1 MKSNINP
8 FLTPDFSVTL
18 VVIACFSML
27 NPSAQAQ
34 TYLWT
39 GNAGGGDFQYSTGA
53 NWVGDVAPAFDWAPI
68 PTFDSNVVNGAVN
81 VPVGYVAGS
90 VVVASGA
97 TTDITFTGAKLIL
110 GKLGGANDATVHLA
124 ADGSNLT
131 FNSPIGNA
139 GWDGLL
145 GFDVGAGRTLAI
157 NGGIIGNDWG
167 GGPATVVKTGT
178 GEAVIT
184 SGTTNIGAMIIN
196 AGSVTYANTTAVGG
210 AGSITVNNT
219 GSVNFSSGTAGATI
233 TNAISLTG
241 DGGGNGALNV
251 TTPGSSVSF
260 SAITLTG
267 GTLIRALGDGSTINI
282 TNGITGTGELVF
294 AGFSGG
300 GAFKNTMVLSGAST
314 FAGDLV
320 IVPWYAATQV
330 TLGGGDNRLP
340 TTALVRVSGST
351 GQVGALDLNGSNQ
364 TIEGLTDA
372 IGWGGADAGARSVVN
387 TSSTAVTLTLN
398 TTANQSSGVSIGGTD
413 INGTSGNNLALV
425 KSGTATQTL
434 SGANTYTGD
443 TIVTGGTL
451 SLGQV
456 NSNNE
461 SSTVS
466 ITASAGAKLDLAFG
480 GIDTVD
486 KLFINGVQ
494 QPAGNY
500 TNAHPSGAFT
510 GSGTLLVNSGPAGY
524 ATWKDVNAPT
534 GTPNDDYDGDGV
546 SNGVEFVLGGTK
558 DTKDLSKLPAIST
571 TGDNLVFAFQRDQA
585 SIDGT
590 TTVVIQVGTDLS
602 NWPDTYTVLG
612 TAQINNPG
620 VTIQKDTPSVGTDTI
635 ILTVPR
641 GLAPTQFARLVV
653 TPAP

>member
-1 MKSNINP
+1 
-8 FLTPDFSVTL
+8 
-18 VVIACFSML
+18 ML

-53 NWVGDVAPAFDWAPI
+53 NWVGGVAPAFDWAPI
-68 PTFDSNVVNGAVN
+68 PTFDSNVVNGTVN
-81 VPVGYVAGS
+81 MPVGYIAGS

-241 DGGGNGALNV
+241 DGGGNAALNV

-282 TNGITGTGELVF
+282 TSGITGTGELVF

-300 GAFKNTMVLSGAST
+300 GTFKNTMVLSGAST

-364 TIEGLTDA
+364 TIAGLTDA
-372 IGWGGADAGARSVVN
+372 IGWGGADAGTRSVVN
-387 TSSTAVTLTLN
+387 TSGTAVTLTLN
-398 TTANQSSGVSIGGTD
+398 TITNQSSGVSIGGTD
-413 INGTSGNNLALV
+413 INGTTGNNLALV
-425 KSGTATQTL
+425 KSGSATQTL

-443 TIVTGGTL
+443 TIVTGGIL

-461 SSTVS
+461 ASTVS
-466 ITASAGAKLDLAFG
+466 ITASAGAILDLAFAG
-480 GIDTVD
+480 TDTVD
-486 KLFINGVQ
+486 SLFINGIQ

-500 TNAHPSGAFT
+500 TSAHASGAFT
-510 GSGTLLVNSGPAGY
+510 GVGTLQVVSGPAGY
-524 ATWKDVNAPT
+524 ASWKAINAPGVGP
-534 GTPNDDYDGDGV
+534 GTTPGADYDGDGV
-546 SNGVEFVLGGTK
+546 SNGVEFVLGGSK
-558 DTKDLSKLPAIST
+558 DTNDLSLLPTISQS
-571 TGDNLVFAFQRDQA
+571 GANMVFSFQRSQT

-590 TTVVIQVGTDLS
+590 TTVAIEVSPDLIS
-602 NWPDTYTVLG
+602 WPDSYNVPG
-612 TAQINNPG
+612 PAQVNNPG
-620 VTIQKDTPSVGTDTI
+620 ITVSKDTSAGFDTI
-635 ILTVPR
+635 TLTVPR
-641 GLAPTQFARLVV
+641 APDITKFARLVV

>member
-18 VVIACFSML
+18 AVFACFSML
-27 NPSAQAQ
+27 NPSAQAK
-34 TYLWT
+34 TYLWI

-53 NWVGDVAPAFDWAPI
+53 NWVGGVAPAFDWAPI
-68 PTFDSNVVNGAVN
+68 PTFDSNVVNGIVN
-81 VPVGYVAGS
+81 IPVDYIAGS

-110 GKLGGANDATVHLA
+110 GKLGGADDATVHLA

-178 GEAVIT
+178 GETVIT

-241 DGGGNGALNV
+241 DGGGNAALNV

-260 SAITLTG
+260 SAISLTG

-282 TNGITGTGELVF
+282 TSGITGTGELVF

-320 IVPWYAATQV
+320 IVPWDAATQV

-364 TIEGLTDA
+364 TIAGLTDA

-387 TSSTAVTLTLN
+387 TSGTAVTLTLN

-413 INGTSGNNLALV
+413 INGTAGNNLSLV
-425 KSGTATQTL
+425 KSGSATQTL
-434 SGANTYTGD
+434 SGVSTYTGTTAVNEGKLIVNGNISTSVTTVASGAILGGSGTLGALTVNSGAFVTPGNSPGILTVNGNYTQAGTYSAEITGTTAGVGGYD
-443 TIVTGGTL
+443 QIIVTGTVDITDG
-451 SLGQV
+451 SLV
-456 NSNNE
+456 ALF
-461 SSTVS
+461 SSGS
-466 ITASAGAKLDLAFG
+466 YNLG
-480 GIDTVD
+480 D
-486 KLFINGVQ
+486 KLFILTNDGSDAITGSYSDFAQGATV
-494 QPAGNY
+494 ASYGGFNWAISYLADATGN
-500 TNAHPSGAFT
+500 TFT
-510 GSGTLLVNSGPAGY
+510 GGNDIALMAVPEPNTSLL
-524 ATWKDVNAPT
+524 
-534 GTPNDDYDGDGV
+534 
-546 SNGVEFVLGGTK
+546 
-558 DTKDLSKLPAIST
+558 IS
-571 TGDNLVFAFQRDQA
+571 
-585 SIDGT
+585 SIG
-590 TTVVIQVGTDLS
+590 
-602 NWPDTYTVLG
+602 
-612 TAQINNPG
+612 
-620 VTIQKDTPSVGTDTI
+620 
-635 ILTVPR
+635 ILALLR
-641 GLAPTQFARLVV
+641 RRR
-653 TPAP
+653 

>member
-18 VVIACFSML
+18 AVFACFSML

-34 TYLWT
+34 TYLWI

-53 NWVGDVAPAFDWAPI
+53 NWVGGVAPAFDWAPI
-68 PTFDSNVVNGAVN
+68 PTFDSNVVNGIVN
-81 VPVGYVAGS
+81 IPVDYIAGS

-110 GKLGGANDATVHLA
+110 GKLGGADDATVHLA

-178 GEAVIT
+178 GETVIT

-241 DGGGNGALNV
+241 DGGGNAALNV

-260 SAITLTG
+260 SAISLTG

-282 TNGITGTGELVF
+282 TSGITGTGELVF

-320 IVPWYAATQV
+320 IVPWDAATQV

-364 TIEGLTDA
+364 TIAGLTDA

-387 TSSTAVTLTLN
+387 TSGTAVTLTLN

-413 INGTSGNNLALV
+413 INGTAGNNLSLV
-425 KSGTATQTL
+425 KSGSATQTL
-434 SGANTYTGD
+434 SGVSTYTGTTAVNGGKLIVNGNISTSVTTVASGAILGGSGTLGALTVNSGAFVTPGNSPGILTVNGNYTQAGTYSAEITGTTAGVGGYD
-443 TIVTGGTL
+443 QIIVTGTVDITDG
-451 SLGQV
+451 SLV
-456 NSNNE
+456 ALF
-461 SSTVS
+461 SSGS
-466 ITASAGAKLDLAFG
+466 YNLG
-480 GIDTVD
+480 D
-486 KLFINGVQ
+486 KLFILTNDGSDAITGSYSDFAQGATV
-494 QPAGNY
+494 ASYGGFNWAISYLADATGN
-500 TNAHPSGAFT
+500 TFT
-510 GSGTLLVNSGPAGY
+510 GGNDIALMAVPEPNTSLL
-524 ATWKDVNAPT
+524 
-534 GTPNDDYDGDGV
+534 
-546 SNGVEFVLGGTK
+546 
-558 DTKDLSKLPAIST
+558 IS
-571 TGDNLVFAFQRDQA
+571 
-585 SIDGT
+585 SIG
-590 TTVVIQVGTDLS
+590 
-602 NWPDTYTVLG
+602 
-612 TAQINNPG
+612 
-620 VTIQKDTPSVGTDTI
+620 
-635 ILTVPR
+635 ILALLR
-641 GLAPTQFARLVV
+641 RRR
-653 TPAP
+653 

>member
-1 MKSNINP
+1 VKSHINP
-8 FLTPDFSVTL
+8 FLTPDSSVTL

-39 GNAGGGDFQYSTGA
+39 GNAGGGDFQYNTGA
-53 NWVGDVAPAFDWAPI
+53 NWVGGVAPAFDWAPI
-68 PTFDSNVVNGAVN
+68 PTFDSNVVNGTVN
-81 VPVGYVAGS
+81 VPVGYIASS

-145 GFDVGAGRTLAI
+145 GFDVGAGRTLTI

-210 AGSITVNNT
+210 AGSITVNNS
-219 GSVNFSSGTAGATI
+219 GSLNFSSGTAGATI

-251 TTPGSSVSF
+251 TSPGSSVSF

-282 TNGITGTGELVF
+282 TSGITGTGELVF

-300 GAFKNTMVLSGAST
+300 GAYKNTMVLSGAST

-340 TTALVRVSGST
+340 TTALVRVSGSI

-364 TIEGLTDA
+364 TIAGLTDA
-372 IGWGGADAGARSVVN
+372 IGWGEADAGARSVVN
-387 TSSTAVTLTLN
+387 TSGTAVTLTLN

-413 INGTSGNNLALV
+413 INGTAGNNLSLV
-425 KSGTATQTL
+425 KSGSATHTL
-434 SGANTYTGD
+434 SGVNTYTGTTAVNEGKLIVNGNSSTSILTTVSYGATLGGSGTVGALTVNSGAFVTPGNSPGILTVNGNYTQAGTYNAEITGTVAGMGGYD
-443 TIVTGGTL
+443 QIVVTGTVDITGGSFAAL
-451 SLGQV
+451 FSSGSYNLG
-456 NSNNE
+456 
-461 SSTVS
+461 
-466 ITASAGAKLDLAFG
+466 
-480 GIDTVD
+480 D
-486 KLFINGVQ
+486 KLFILTNDGSD
-494 QPAGNY
+494 AITGNY
-500 TNAHPSGAFT
+500 SGLAQ
-510 GSGTLLVNSGPAGY
+510 G
-524 ATWKDVNAPT
+524 ATVAS
-534 GTPNDDYDGDGV
+534 Y
-546 SNGVEFVLGGTK
+546 GGF
-558 DTKDLSKLPAIST
+558 DWAISYLADET
-571 TGDNLVFAFQRDQA
+571 ANTFIGGNDIALMAIPEPNTSLLIGSF
-585 SIDGT
+585 SI
-590 TTVVIQVGTDLS
+590 
-602 NWPDTYTVLG
+602 
-612 TAQINNPG
+612 
-620 VTIQKDTPSVGTDTI
+620 
-635 ILTVPR
+635 
-641 GLAPTQFARLVV
+641 LALLRRRR
-653 TPAP
+653 

>member
-1 MKSNINP
+1 VKSHINP
-8 FLTPDFSVTL
+8 FLTPDSSVTL

-39 GNAGGGDFQYSTGA
+39 GNAGGGDFQYNTGA
-53 NWVGDVAPAFDWAPI
+53 NWVGGVAPAFDWAPI
-68 PTFDSNVVNGAVN
+68 PTFDSNVVNGTVN
-81 VPVGYVAGS
+81 VPVGYIASS

-145 GFDVGAGRTLAI
+145 GFDVGAGRTLTI

-184 SGTTNIGAMIIN
+184 SGTTNIGVMIIN

-210 AGSITVNNT
+210 AGSITVNNS
-219 GSVNFSSGTAGATI
+219 GSLNFSSGTAGATI

-251 TTPGSSVSF
+251 TSPGSSVSF

-282 TNGITGTGELVF
+282 TSGITGTGELVF

-300 GAFKNTMVLSGAST
+300 GAYKNTMVLSGAST

-340 TTALVRVSGST
+340 TTALVRVSGSI

-364 TIEGLTDA
+364 TIAGLTDA
-372 IGWGGADAGARSVVN
+372 IGWGEADAGARSVVN
-387 TSSTAVTLTLN
+387 TSGTAVTLTLN
-398 TTANQSSGVSIGGTD
+398 TTANQSSGVQYSLAGEKRQRHAYTLWCEYLHWYD
-413 INGTSGNNLALV
+413 SG
-425 KSGTATQTL
+425 
-434 SGANTYTGD
+434 
-443 TIVTGGTL
+443 
-451 SLGQV
+451 
-456 NSNNE
+456 E
-461 SSTVS
+461 
-466 ITASAGAKLDLAFG
+466 
-480 GIDTVD
+480 
-486 KLFINGVQ
+486 
-494 QPAGNY
+494 
-500 TNAHPSGAFT
+500 
-510 GSGTLLVNSGPAGY
+510 
-524 ATWKDVNAPT
+524 
-534 GTPNDDYDGDGV
+534 
-546 SNGVEFVLGGTK
+546 
-558 DTKDLSKLPAIST
+558 
-571 TGDNLVFAFQRDQA
+571 
-585 SIDGT
+585 
-590 TTVVIQVGTDLS
+590 
-602 NWPDTYTVLG
+602 
-612 TAQINNPG
+612 
-620 VTIQKDTPSVGTDTI
+620 
-635 ILTVPR
+635 
-641 GLAPTQFARLVV
+641 
-653 TPAP
+653 